1 LKWKLNNIESILIEG
16 NLRYLWKILEDQEEL
31 TIKKNYPKYPVLILT
46 CMDPRIDINS
56 IFQLEPGDVFVL
68 RNAGN
73 ICTADITR
81 SILLAIINYKVKYI
95 IILGHMDCGMTKVNQ
110 KDLRMKLP
118 TEFLKLLSNN
128 YSDLLFE
135 LKTFFKPFGN
145 EVGNL
150 LEQVK
155 SLEKLKEYFPEIEIT
170 GMLYDTKTGWIF
182 KYKEFIDLLRRDN
195 FVKDYEEL
203 IKTKNQLIIKLKK
216 IKIKDEKAK
225 EVEENIEDIIE
236 INEEKDA
243 IILEDLDYKETQNED
258 SQCQEGRNQIE
269 VPKLQ
274 IPKIYIPKIKI
285 VLPNYSRNR
294 EN

>member
-1 LKWKLNNIESILIEG
+1 
-16 NLRYLWKILEDQEEL
+16 
-31 TIKKNYPKYPVLILT
+31 
-46 CMDPRIDINS
+46 MDPRIDLNN

-73 ICTADITR
+73 ICTVDITR
-81 SILLAIINYKVKYI
+81 SILLAIINYNVKYI
-95 IILGHMDCGMTKVNQ
+95 IILGHMDCGMTRVNL

-145 EVGNL
+145 EARNL

-182 KYKEFIDLLRRDN
+182 KYEEFIDLLRRDN
-195 FVKDYEEL
+195 FLKDYEEL
-203 IKTKNQLIIKLKK
+203 IKTKNQLITKLKE

-225 EVEENIEDIIE
+225 EVEENIEEIIE
-236 INEEKDA
+236 TNEEKVA
-243 IILEDLDYKETQNED
+243 IMLEDMDYKETQNED
-258 SQCQEGRNQIE
+258 SHKNQIE

-285 VLPNYSRNR
+285 VLPKYSRNR